1 MHARLTLLTT
11 AAALYTSVTALP
23 HQKRL
28 SENESWHL
36 SDISVFT
43 SSDGTKNDS
52 ISFNLIDNNAG
63 LQANT
68 DCSRSVLGSIE
79 DADNFYPCDNNS
91 FNFRWDGT
99 ILRIQRFYT
108 DTAWDYT
115 QEIGLEW

>member
-1 MHARLTLLTT
+1 MHAHLTLPIT

-28 SENESWHL
+28 SENQPWHL

-43 SSDGTKNDS
+43 SSDGTQNNS
-52 ISFNLIDNNAG
+52 IAFNLIDDNAG
-63 LQANT
+63 LEANT
-68 DCSRSVLGSIE
+68 DCSRSVPGSVE
-79 DADNFYPCDNNS
+79 DADNFYPCDENS

-108 DTAWDYT
+108 DTA
-115 QEIGLEW
+115 